1 MLFMKKTIIFGFKY
15 SYICPNYICMQFL
28 VYILVYPLLWLISIL
43 PFRLFYFFS
52 DFVFI
57 ILYHV
62 VGYRKKVVNENITRA
77 FPNKSKEEIAKIQ
90 KDFYHHMCDMFLEM
104 VKTLNLSK
112 EELKERYKIVNIEV
126 LQEIVK
132 DKSVLIVCSH
142 YANWEWNVSINNYV
156 NAKGYAVYQKIGNSY
171 FDNLIKKIRAKWNT
185 TLITQ
190 QETVKT
196 VYRNVQDGIIAAYG
210 MVSDQSP
217 QVKRAQYWSE
227 FMGVKVPIFNGPE
240 SMARKLDLAVVFL
253 KVSKVK
259 RGYYKAEFI
268 PITTAG
274 KQTKKNEI
282 TDQFLRLTEQ
292 QIIELPEYYLWTHKR
307 WKHRNKVPS
316 EFQ

>member
-1 MLFMKKTIIFGFKY
+1 
-15 SYICPNYICMQFL
+15 MQFL

-52 DFVFI
+52 DFVFFV
-57 ILYHV
+57 LFYV
-62 VGYRKKVVNENITRA
+62 VGYRKRVVSENLARA
-77 FPNKSKEEIAKIQ
+77 FPGKSKKELKKI
-90 KDFYHHMCDMFLEM
+90 KKEFYRHMCDMFLEM

-112 EELKERYKIVNIEV
+112 EELKERYKIINIEV
-126 LQEIVK
+126 LQDIVK

-156 NAKGYAVYQKIGNSY
+156 NAKGYAVYQKIGNTY
-171 FDNLIKKIRAKWNT
+171 FDDLIKKIRAKWNT

-196 VYRNVQDGIIAAYG
+196 VYRNVQNGVISAYG

-259 RGYYKAEFI
+259 RGYYQAEFI
-268 PITTAG
+268 PITTSG
-274 KQTKKNEI
+274 KQTKKHQI
-282 TDQFLRLTEQ
+282 TDQFLRLTED
-292 QIIELPEYYLWTHKR
+292 QIREKPEYYLWTHKR
-307 WKHRNKVPS
+307 WKHRNKVPV